1 MTDLDLARAIFP
13 AAVRVEERYRR
24 TLVVHMVSPTFE
36 VGSGD
41 DPETP
46 VESWL
51 YFEPGGEHF
60 SDVLAWLLSN
70 HEASVGGEDVT
81 VYAGNQRYEYTPHDG
96 TPAGI
101 RRAVHEAAIRVLE
114 AV

>member
-51 YFEPGGEHF
+51 YFEPEGEHF
-60 SDVLAWLLSN
+60 SDVLAWLVFYQS
-70 HEASVGGEDVT
+70 AVIG
-81 VYAGNQRYEYTPHDG
+81 RYYVSLPLWSIDHDG

-101 RRAVHEAAIRVLE
+101 RRAVHEAALRVLKNQ
-114 AV
+114 

>member
-1 MTDLDLARAIFP
+1 MTDIDLARAIFP

-51 YFEPGGEHF
+51 YFEPEGEHF
-60 SDVLAWLLSN
+60 SDVLAWLVSSENAVVEPQCVSWL
-70 HEASVGGEDVT
+70 GE
-81 VYAGNQRYEYTPHDG
+81 YWQHDG
-96 TPAGI
+96 TAEGI
-101 RRAVHEAAIRVLE
+101 RRAVHEAALRVLE
-114 AV
+114 EK